1 MRAIPRRAIPRRAIP
16 RAALVVLVLA
26 AAPGCERAGASD
38 AASAAGLDS
47 LNARLEDAYRRRD
60 TVAYAALYTDSAV
73 FEWPAIDPV
82 RGPAALG
89 AMAGAIW
96 APQRDVALRVRVTAR
111 HVGAAHGSEFGAFEQ
126 DWRDTAGVRWTE
138 YGRYASVAVRG
149 ADGRWRLH
157 RWLGF
162 EDSTRRARP

>member
-26 AAPGCERAGASD
+26 AAAGCERAGPN